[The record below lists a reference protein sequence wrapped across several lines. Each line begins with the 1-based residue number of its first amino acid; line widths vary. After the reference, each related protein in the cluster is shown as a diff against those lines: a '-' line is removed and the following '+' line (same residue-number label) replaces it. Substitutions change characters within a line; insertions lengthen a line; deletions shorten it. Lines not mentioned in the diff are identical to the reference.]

1 MIVDYKE
8 YKDQVKQREDIL
20 VGEQRAYIRYLNSHK
35 RKHSMNRMAHSR
47 DTETGKVYKAEKA
60 WLKNKWV
67 QDKNKKYNSLKEMQ
81 KRCNQI
87 TRSATYKKIDRKGG
101 HKVKLREKSNYH
113 GRGCHGWAY
122 TYEITLC
129 RINGFNEY
137 TLIHELAHT
146 AGEMHHGREFRNAL
160 LSLVSVF
167 MGSKAGKEVKK
178 ECKAKKLKLGSHPK
192 PYTFERWSA
201 AREKMAA
208 MRTKL

>member
-1 MIVDYKE
+1 
-8 YKDQVKQREDIL
+8 
-20 VGEQRAYIRYLNSHK
+20 
-35 RKHSMNRMAHSR
+35 
-47 DTETGKVYKAEKA
+47 
-60 WLKNKWV
+60 
-67 QDKNKKYNSLKEMQ
+67 MQ

-87 TRSATYKKIDRKGG
+87 TRSATYIKIDRKGG

-167 MGSKAGKEVKK
+167 MGSKAGKELKK
-178 ECKAKKLKLGSHPK
+178 EFKAKKLKLGSHPK